1 MGRVLWFDSTI
12 EVPYHLRQ
20 MLVYRGPL
28 HHQGGKRLSQCLHI
42 KSWHVTCTSC
52 DYFWRWDR
60 STSRLS
66 VTHLQKVENLLSDN
80 GQRLISLWQIVDC
93 WFLGHRPSWAE
104 VCLSLSPL
112 CPECPKCTLTLV
124 PTMHTHSLL
133 LSLSLSLSYTPNL
146 YVPSV
151 PSVPSC

>member
-1 MGRVLWFDSTI
+1 M
-12 EVPYHLRQ
+12 
-20 MLVYRGPL
+20 
-28 HHQGGKRLSQCLHI
+28 
-42 KSWHVTCTSC
+42 TCTSC

-66 VTHLQKVENLLSDN
+66 VTHLHKVENLLSDN

-93 WFLGHRPSWAE
+93 WFQGHRPSWAE

-151 PSVPSC
+151 PSVPYSHTHTHTHAHTYTHTHTRTRTHAHTHAVVDTCFVMDASALASLRH